1 MQNSIGVSESGANGK
16 DMTLAP
22 TVKSTI
28 DHAIAGVS
36 REFHSFYE
44 DVEGLTQSV
53 ASLTGE
59 ELASAKARL
68 IKRIETA
75 GEYFEGL
82 GKSAAEQAHKR
93 VDAGDAYVHA
103 SPWKMIGLGISVG
116 LVLGFM
122 LTRSN

>member
-1 MQNSIGVSESGANGK
+1 MQNTIGVPESGANGK
-16 DMTLAP
+16 DTTLAP

-59 ELASAKARL
+59 ELAAAKARL
-68 IKRIETA
+68 IARIEAA

-82 GKSAAEQAHKR
+82 GKSAAQQAHKS
-93 VDAGDAYVHA
+93 VDAGEAYVHA
-103 SPWKMIGLGISVG
+103 QPWKMIGLGVSVG
-116 LVLGFM
+116 LLLGFM
-122 LTRSN
+122 LTRHN